1 MTRIYLI
8 RHCEAEGNLYR
19 RAQGHW
25 NGRITALG
33 ERQID
38 ALAQRLKDVHIDEV
52 WSSDL
57 SRAVA
62 TADAALRGRDLEL
75 NVTPR
80 LREIC
85 MGVWEGQPW
94 GELEH
99 QWSEQ
104 MWNFNNDPAKWSVP
118 GSESFR
124 DCQRR
129 LTDVIGEIA
138 AGADGRTVAIFSH
151 GMAIKIFL
159 MGVLGI
165 SSGDPGTMMHG
176 DNTSVSLLEYD
187 AGKFSVVFYNDN
199 SHLPRESSTFA
210 RQEWWRKSGPD
221 LTSLR
226 FSPLLLKDKDDAALY
241 LSCYADSWRF
251 AHGSERGFVPNIYL
265 SSARGHARNAPES
278 LMKVM
283 SGDDFAGIIELDQE
297 RGKRDGIGWIS
308 LLYLCPQYR
317 SRGLG
322 VQLIGYAA
330 AYYEKR
336 GREALRLHAAV
347 TNETAVGFYRH
358 YGFTELGIDPGV
370 SSDQLLM
377 EKKL

>member
-25 NGRITALG
+25 NGKITQLG
-33 ERQID
+33 EKQID
-38 ALAQRLKDVHIDEV
+38 ALAERLRDVRIDAV

-57 SRAVA
+57 SRAMA
-62 TADAALRGRDLEL
+62 TADAALRGRGLTL
-75 NVTPR
+75 CVTPR

-94 GELEH
+94 GELEYR
-99 QWSEQ
+99 WSEQ

-118 GSESFR
+118 GSESFA
-124 DCQRR
+124 DCQKR
-129 LTDVIGEIA
+129 LTDILGEIA
-138 AGADGRTVAIFSH
+138 AGADGKTVAVFSH

-159 MGVLGI
+159 MGVLGMA
-165 SSGDPGTMMHG
+165 SGDPGTMMHG

-187 AGKFSVVFYNDN
+187 NGSFRVVFYNDN
-199 SHLPRESSTFA
+199 SHLDGKTSTFA
-210 RQEWWRKSGPD
+210 RQEWWRKEGPD

-226 FSPLLLKDKDDAALY
+226 FQPMLVKDRGDAALY
-241 LSCYADSWRF
+241 TKCYADSWRF

-265 SSARGHARNAPES
+265 SSARNHARSAPES

-283 SGDDFAGIIELDQE
+283 SGSEFAGIIELDQE
-297 RGKRDGIGWIS
+297 RGKREGIGWIS
-308 LLYLCPQYR
+308 LLYLCPEFR
-317 SRGLG
+317 SKGLG

-330 AYYEKR
+330 AYYEKC
-336 GREALRLHAAV
+336 GRTVMRLHTAV
-347 TNETAVGFYRH
+347 TNRTAIEFYKH
-358 YGFTELGIDPGV
+358 YGFTELGINPGV